1 MKSKLLRTDLIDT
14 SWEFSRGNRKSV
26 MTKAEIVSDEGP
38 CGTASQGPAF
48 RGSFSRERVVGT
60 EGN

>member
-1 MKSKLLRTDLIDT
+1 
-14 SWEFSRGNRKSV
+14 

-38 CGTASQGPAF
+38 GGTASQGPAF
-48 RGSFSRERVVGT
+48 RGSFSRKHVGT